1 MSASVQ
7 RPARLPALAGLL
19 RWRPQ
24 LSTEALITLTS
35 LFFAVAGNGLFWHS
49 AMASHPGSLRYA
61 LSLLLLLLGAH
72 GLLLGI
78 LGFGFWTPMLLG
90 ILMGAVFGIVLA
102 GGCAARWGG
111 GPPLG

>member
-7 RPARLPALAGLL
+7 RPAGPSALAGL
-19 RWRPQ
+19 RHWRPQ
-24 LSTEALITLTS
+24 LSTEALIALTS

-72 GLLLGI
+72 GVLLGI
-78 LGFGFWTPMLLG
+78 WS
-90 ILMGAVFGIVLA
+90 GAGMP
-102 GGCAARWGG
+102 RW
-111 GPPLG
+111 